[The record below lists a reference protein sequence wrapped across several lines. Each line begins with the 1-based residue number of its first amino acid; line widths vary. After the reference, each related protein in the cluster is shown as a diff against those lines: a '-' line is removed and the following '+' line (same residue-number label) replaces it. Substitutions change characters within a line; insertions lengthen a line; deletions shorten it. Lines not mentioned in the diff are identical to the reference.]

1 MLGAS
6 PSHRIPIQHS
16 VFREKQCARGVFS
29 GPLFPQRWQRCAWL
43 TPSHGAPRAQE
54 YPHCERKSEP
64 GLNQTL
70 RDPKARKYN
79 KDLIRSLGAAS
90 KSQLAACPPTLRMC
104 C

>member
-6 PSHRIPIQHS
+6 PSHRIPVQHS
-16 VFREKQCARGVFS
+16 VFQEKQWVRRAFS
-29 GPLFPQRWQRCAWL
+29 GPLFPQQWQRCARL

-54 YPHCERKSEP
+54 YPCDEGKSEP

-79 KDLIRSLGAAS
+79 KDLIRHLGAAS
-90 KSQLAACPPTLRMC
+90 KSQLAACPPTLHMC